1 MHEHKFLQLKSFVEK
16 NVALCQPENVHI
28 CDGSE
33 AENQKLI
40 SVMVKLGT
48 LEPLPKYKNWY
59 LSIFFLQQIASG
71 VCSVYVS
78 FGYRI
83 L

>member
-1 MHEHKFLQLKSFVEK
+1 M
-16 NVALCQPENVHI
+16 ALCQPESVHI

-59 LSIFFLQQIASG
+59 LFIFFNKSL
-71 VCSVYVS
+71 VVFV
-78 FGYRI
+78 FGFRI
-83 L
+83 LLLKFILMFYSYQI